1 MILLLCFFTYKNTV
15 KEGLPNKT
23 NIVVLGDSILNN
35 SSYVNADESILNLL
49 KAKFS
54 DDNLYYFA
62 EDGAKIKDIY
72 SQLKKVP
79 TMTDGYCFISVGGND
94 ILEQLRSQMNIKTL
108 MTEYTTMLA
117 AVKKQ
122 IPQVYVLDIYVPPSL
137 SQAQKNALL
146 EWNKLLPKPNLLKV
160 STVLTKPADFVYTI
174 EPSAEGGKKIVD
186 LMGGVLAPP

>member
-15 KEGLPNKT
+15 KEGLTNKT

-35 SSYVNADESILNLL
+35 SSYVADESILNLL
-49 KAKFS
+49 KTKFS
-54 DDNLYYFA
+54 GHNLYYFA

-72 SQLKKVP
+72 AQLKKVP
-79 TMTDGYCFISVGGND
+79 TMADGYCFISVGGND
-94 ILEQLRSQMNIKTL
+94 ILQQLRSQMNIKTL
-108 MTEYTTMLA
+108 MAEYTTMLA

-160 STVLTKPADFVYTI
+160 STVLTKPADFVYMI